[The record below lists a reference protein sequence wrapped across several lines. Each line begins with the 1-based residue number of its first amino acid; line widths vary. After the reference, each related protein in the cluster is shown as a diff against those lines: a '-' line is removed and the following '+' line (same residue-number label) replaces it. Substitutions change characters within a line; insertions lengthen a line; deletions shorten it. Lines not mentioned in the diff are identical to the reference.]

1 MLLYSTAVVNGS
13 FWDWNTI
20 YLFSFQNIQHTK
32 IKLFRVIMVN
42 FEQINHIDLVFHC
55 SVWTCY
61 CWLGEWNSHS
71 NQQWRQQAN
80 LHRDHPFTW
89 YNVRKIF
96 RKINISY
103 LLIRARTFVCLGVK
117 MLVSRKILR
126 TYVPHELSLFFQV
139 NNKDMKAN
147 SLTVISIYFNFQ
159 NFYYLIDWCFKENLS
174 LAEKKTT
181 TTSKPIKNYQIVKCT
196 SKLVIINTFL

>member
-1 MLLYSTAVVNGS
+1 
-13 FWDWNTI
+13 
-20 YLFSFQNIQHTK
+20 
-32 IKLFRVIMVN
+32 
-42 FEQINHIDLVFHC
+42 
-55 SVWTCY
+55 
-61 CWLGEWNSHS
+61 
-71 NQQWRQQAN
+71 
-80 LHRDHPFTW
+80 
-89 YNVRKIF
+89 
-96 RKINISY
+96 
-103 LLIRARTFVCLGVK
+103 

-147 SLTVISIYFNFQ
+147 SLTIISIYFNFQ

-181 TTSKPIKNYQIVKCT
+181 TSKPIKNYQIVKCT

>member
-32 IKLFRVIMVN
+32 VKLFRVIMVN

-61 CWLGEWNSHS
+61 CWLGEWNSQS

-103 LLIRARTFVCLGVK
+103 PLIRARTFVCQGVK
-117 MLVSRKILR
+117 MLVSRKIFAYVR
-126 TYVPHELSLFFQV
+126 TTWVVPFFFQV
-139 NNKDMKAN
+139 NNKDMKTN
-147 SLTVISIYFNFQ
+147 SLTTISIYFNFQ
-159 NFYYLIDWCFKENLS
+159 NYYYLIDWSFKENLS
-174 LAEKKTT
+174 LAQKKQQQHQ
-181 TTSKPIKNYQIVKCT
+181 KR
-196 SKLVIINTFL
+196 